1 MEETVTK
8 DQEKITT
15 KEKLIK
21 FYKTNKILFYL
32 IVSVV
37 TVVVAGIIFYSE
49 IKEKRKILLSENYVE
64 AKIYLQNGEKDKAT
78 KILKSIIN
86 SNDSTYSALSLFLVL
101 NENLI
106 NDQKV
111 LLNMFDQILEN
122 NQFDEEIRNLI
133 VFKKALLYSNLAEE
147 SEFLKAIK
155 PLINKETIW
164 KPHALL
170 LIGDYF
176 FYKKEYLKAREF
188 YIQILSLKNID
199 NQFYKLAGSQLAYIS
214 NE

>member
-1 MEETVTK
+1 MEENVIK
-8 DQEKITT
+8 DQVKITT

-32 IVSVV
+32 IISIAVI
-37 TVVVAGIIFYSE
+37 VVAGIILYSE
-49 IKEKRKILLSENYVE
+49 IKEKREILLSENYVE

-78 KILKSIIN
+78 KILRDIIN
-86 SNDSTYSALSLFLVL
+86 SNDSTYSALSLFLIL
-101 NENLI
+101 SENLI
-106 NDQKV
+106 NEQQV

-122 NQFDEEIRNLI
+122 NQYDEEIRNLI
-133 VFKKALLYSNLAEE
+133 IFKKALFYSNLAGE
-147 SEFLKAIK
+147 SEFLKAVI
-155 PLINKETIW
+155 PLINKETVW

-188 YIQILSLKNID
+188 YIQILSLRNID
-199 NQFYKLAGSQLAYIS
+199 NQFYKLAESQLAYIS

>member
-32 IVSVV
+32 IVSAV
-37 TVVVAGIIFYSE
+37 TIVVAGIIFYSE

-78 KILKSIIN
+78 KILKSVIN

-122 NQFDEEIRNLI
+122 NQFDEEIRNLL
-133 VFKKALLYSNLAEE
+133 VYKRALFSSNYVDE
-147 SEFLKAIK
+147 SELLEELK
-155 PLINKETIW
+155 PLLNKETLW
-164 KPHALL
+164 KPYALL
-170 LIGDYF
+170 LLGDYF
-176 FYKKEYLKAREF
+176 VSKKEFVKAKEF
-188 YIQILSLKNID
+188 YAQIFSINNLQKDLYD
-199 NQFYKLAGSQLAYIS
+199 QARSQLEFIVTK
-214 NE
+214 